1 MTLDLALLILLC
13 ALTFYLGV
21 FLYLNFYRSHTLVKT
36 IKWIAQDWFEP
47 EEEGYD
53 YFYSLGVT
61 CHFQVARD
69 GADISLLSFGH
80 SIVIFN
86 YYYLAYREP
95 INDDA
100 SSAYANK
107 NSLLASKLRTS
118 GVVFNHMELKN
129 WKDSD
134 NLKDISECI
143 LLNGG
148 YVTYFIKLSPFYG
161 TREVNEVFGR
171 VQLDS

>member
-1 MTLDLALLILLC
+1 MSLGFSLLVLL
-13 ALTFYLGV
+13 LFLIFYLGI
-21 FLYLNFYRSHTLVKT
+21 FIYLNFYRAYILIKK
-36 IKWIAQDWFEP
+36 IKWLAQGWCESED
-47 EEEGYD
+47 EGYD

-61 CHFQVARD
+61 CHFQLARD

-80 SIVIFN
+80 GIVIFN

-100 SSAYANK
+100 ASAYANK

-118 GVVFNHMELKN
+118 GVVFNHMELEGWQDN
-129 WKDSD
+129 Y
-134 NLKDISECI
+134 NLKGISECI

-161 TREVNEVFGR
+161 SDELNELFRR
-171 VQLDS
+171 VLL